1 MLELARLS
9 KAFGGVRAVDELTL
23 DLPRGAVFGLI
34 GPNGSG
40 KTTIINLIS
49 GLYTPTSGEILF
61 EGGKIGGMPS
71 HRIVRRGIARTFQN
85 MRLFSEL
92 SVEDNIRVF
101 QAPHTRKIAD
111 WLGTRQMSGN
121 SPLHEKV
128 EELLHKLALTKLRR
142 EMAGNLSLGEQKR
155 LEIARA
161 LATEPSLLLL
171 DEPAGGMSF
180 QEIKALG
187 ELLRNLVAQGLTI
200 MLVEHNMRF
209 VMAIAQRIAVLNFGR
224 LIACGSPQ
232 EVRSNRTVIEAY
244 LGNE

>member
-23 DLPRGAVFGLI
+23 ELPRGAVFGLI

-61 EGGKIGGMPS
+61 EGAKIGGLPS
-71 HRIVRRGIARTFQN
+71 YRIVRRGVARTFQN
-85 MRLFSEL
+85 MRLFGEL

-101 QAPHTRKIAD
+101 QAPHARSIRD
-111 WLGTRQMSGN
+111 WLGTRQMRGN

-128 EELLHKLALTKLRR
+128 EELLHSLDLTKLRR

-161 LATEPSLLLL
+161 LATEPTLLLL

-180 QEIKALG
+180 QEIEALG
-187 ELLRNLVAQGLTI
+187 ELLRNLVAEGLTI

-209 VMAIAQRIAVLNFGR
+209 VMGIAQRIAVLNFGR

-232 EVRSNRTVIEAY
+232 EIRSNRAVIEAY
-244 LGNE
+244 LGDE